1 MASAFTRANPYL
13 DEIVEELQRHLEK
26 YKGDQDQARLHL
38 SKENSEWIDQEFI
51 HCMQDTRYFLS
62 NYYAIKTE
70 EKGYQGLYPFW
81 DSQEILHDEFRKM
94 ERLYGKVRAMINKAR
109 QMGAST
115 YVSGEMFHK
124 TVFTEHIN
132 TLVVAQDADQSRF
145 IFDMYTGALDFLPWW
160 MRPRIRYAEAGKFM
174 DFDEKD
180 DTLRDLRPGLKTR
193 IYVDNGNKPTGAGRG
208 KTFKRSHLDEV
219 AFWSDP
225 SQLTKAVFPT
235 MKASDGFY
243 VMVSTPN
250 GRNDAWH
257 NLWRKAEAGKID
269 WHPIYIPYFRREK
282 SYSLPIPSGQ
292 VFEPTEEELEMRQ
305 QILKKEGYFIKDEVL
320 NWARNQKEQFV
331 AIDGDDKM
339 FAQEYSSNAEE
350 SFTTSAITA
359 YGRTL
364 INRLSKRTMNPL
376 WVGEIDWDT
385 KAEKANV
392 LIRPVKPSEN
402 LTYPINEE
410 RFHIWEKQIPG
421 ERYCMGVDVSLGND
435 GGDYS
440 CVQVVKLSSG
450 HEKDEQVACWHGLIV
465 PEDLAT
471 IVFAIGHMYNEAL
484 AAVEVNSMGMVTNSF
499 LIRNLEYE
507 NIYRFKRMDRLKN
520 FMTDIIG
527 WWTDEKSKRALM
539 SAMSKALLS
548 DTFTIRDKFTVDE
561 MYDFNQDYEA
571 EGDGAHDDYLM
582 ALHIALY
589 CGHEGEVKENQS
601 GKKEPAEGKAN
612 IFEIK
617 DRFGTMIAST
627 TSQNEAQRIAKQHLG
642 AVTERTNTSTANVT
656 IKGKK
661 RKVPSDFF
669 NTDYSPIHD
678 GDGTAHRMYYD
689 ENMEAEDITPEAI
702 AEFEAQQEA
711 IEESPNAWL
720 YT

>member
-1 MASAFTRANPYL
+1 MAGFTRANPYL
-13 DEIVEELQRHLEK
+13 DEIIEILQRHLEK
-26 YKGDQDQARLHL
+26 YNGDHDKARQYL
-38 SKENSEWIDQEFI
+38 SKADNDWIDEEFV

-70 EKGYQGLYPFW
+70 EKGFQGLYPFW
-81 DSQEILHDEFRKM
+81 DSQEIIHDEFRKM
-94 ERLYGKVRAMINKAR
+94 ERLYGKVRAMIDKAR
-109 QMGAST
+109 QMGSST
-115 YVSGEMFHK
+115 YVGGEIFHK
-124 TVFTEHIN
+124 TIFTEHIN
-132 TLVVAQDADQSRF
+132 THVVAQDADQSRF

-180 DTLRDLRPGLKTR
+180 DTLRELRPGLKTR

-208 KTFKRSHLDEV
+208 KTFKRAHLSEL
-219 AFWSDP
+219 AFWDNP
-225 SQLTKAVFPT
+225 SQLTKALFPT
-235 MKASDGFY
+235 MNAADGFY
-243 VMVSTPN
+243 VMESTPN

-269 WHPIYIPYFRREK
+269 WHPIYIPYYRRDK
-282 SYSLPIPSGQ
+282 TYFLPLAKGE
-292 VFEPTEEELEMRQ
+292 VFEPNAEELELRLQ
-305 QILKKEGYFIKDEVL
+305 VLRKEAYYIKDETL
-320 NWARNQKEQFV
+320 NWARHKKEEFI
-331 AIDGDDKM
+331 ATDGDDKM
-339 FAQEYSSNAEE
+339 FSQEYSSNAEE
-350 SFTTSAITA
+350 SFQTSAITA

-364 INRLSKRTMNPL
+364 INRLSKRTINPL
-376 WVGEIDWDT
+376 WVGEIDWDIT
-385 KAEKANV
+385 TQKSNILLRKCDPKEHV
-392 LIRPVKPSEN
+392 P
-402 LTYPINEE
+402 YPINEE
-410 RFHIWEKQIPG
+410 RFHIWEKPIPG

-471 IVFAIGHMYNEAL
+471 ICFAVGHYYNEAL

-520 FMTDIIG
+520 WMTDIIG

-539 SAMSKALLS
+539 SCMSKALLS
-548 DTFTIRDKFTVDE
+548 DTFLIRDHWTVDE

-589 CGHEGEVKENQS
+589 CGHEGEIKENQS
-601 GKKEPAEGKAN
+601 GKKEPGESKAN

-617 DRFGTMIAST
+617 DRFGTILATT
-627 TSQNEAQRIAKQHLG
+627 TSQNDAQRIAKQHLG
-642 AVTERTNTSTANVT
+642 SVTERIATATTTVT
-656 IKGKK
+656 LAGKK
-661 RKVPSDFF
+661 RKVPSDFQ
-669 NTDYSPIHD
+669 NTDFSPIHD

-689 ENMEAEDITPEAI
+689 EGIEDIEITPEAI
-702 AEFEAQQEA
+702 ADYDAQQEA
-711 IEESPNAWL
+711 LEEAPDAWM
-720 YT
+720 YV